1 MVFSLLYLEKEQR
14 KKMQFGPNYALNIH
28 SDDSLIVVNIAV
40 PRNKYFLARI
50 LNLELTTTFKI
61 HSVV

>member
-1 MVFSLLYLEKEQR
+1 
-14 KKMQFGPNYALNIH
+14 MQFGPNYALNIH